1 MQLWPQHTHTWY
13 MWQKKFPSPWVHV
26 ILWWMQFFRKAQEF
40 LERRGEKL
48 TLFINSMGQTGHHEG
63 DGSDLY
69 PLRLSVHQPGNHGTS
84 LSYQL
89 LGSRSRRIM
98 NFRPALDPLQAEDQT
113 GLCECL
119 ACPWRMF
126 SLFVSSSRG
135 SHSTIWLVN
144 GGDLVKCRS
153 WWSGFTAS
161 GTLGSSTV
169 VFFKSDSLKVR
180 SFMVEQSQGRS
191 MR

>member
-1 MQLWPQHTHTWY
+1 
-13 MWQKKFPSPWVHV
+13 MWQKKLPSPWVHV
-26 ILWWMQFFRKAQEF
+26 IVWWMQFFRKAREF

-63 DGSDLY
+63 DGPDLY
-69 PLRLSVHQPGNHGTS
+69 PLRLSAHQPGNHETS

-89 LGSRSRRIM
+89 LGSRSKRIM
-98 NFRPALDPLQAEDQT
+98 NFRPALDLLQAEDQT

-126 SLFVSSSRG
+126 SFCFQQRG
-135 SHSTIWLVN
+135 SHSTIWHVS
-144 GGDLVKCRS
+144 GGDLVTCRS
-153 WWSGFTAS
+153 LMERQVKPVGLLA
-161 GTLGSSTV
+161 STV
-169 VFFKSDSLKVR
+169 VFFKSDSLKVQ

>member
-1 MQLWPQHTHTWY
+1 MLSSGTWSFKIQQKYSNFTEHLNATLTSAYTHFY
-13 MWQKKFPSPWVHV
+13 MWQKKLPSPWVHV
-26 ILWWMQFFRKAQEF
+26 IVWWMQFFRKAREF

-63 DGSDLY
+63 DGPDLY
-69 PLRLSVHQPGNHGTS
+69 PLRLSAHQPGNHETS

-89 LGSRSRRIM
+89 LGSRSKRIM

-126 SLFVSSSRG
+126 SFCFQQQGKPQHHLACEWRWSRHVQITDG
-135 SHSTIWLVN
+135 
-144 GGDLVKCRS
+144 
-153 WWSGFTAS
+153 TAS
-161 GTLGSSTV
+161 LPVGL
-169 VFFKSDSLKVR
+169 LALPL
-180 SFMVEQSQGRS
+180 
-191 MR
+191 